1 MLVLNVYQTAMA
13 TKQDVSARHCVI
25 IQLPCCDEEAILKY
39 LYEHVHVY
47 SWILREDKEIRMIRL
62 CVWWRETD
70 YEQFSTSPL
79 RSFLKRLK
87 KKQGK
92 AGYEKMSISRTL
104 TTNEGVHVLCN
115 GDLQCISK
123 YYTEGLLYKYL
134 REVLSLELSLKVE
147 SSPTKEKCNHILQM
161 TSGLDISTKLDLL
174 QKFASTIVPQV
185 KRELDFYQCPPKEEK
200 PYILPNP
207 PSPSSSLTT
216 EPGTPH
222 PIHSIPI
229 VSDLDVFL

>member
-1 MLVLNVYQTAMA
+1 MLGKAVMA
-13 TKQDVSARHCVI
+13 TQQDVSARHCVI
-25 IQLPCCDEEAILKY
+25 IQLPCCGEERILKY

-47 SWILREDKEIRMIRL
+47 SWILREDKEIGMVRL

-87 KKQGK
+87 NK
-92 AGYEKMSISRTL
+92 AGHEKMSISRAL

-123 YYTEGLLYKYL
+123 YHTKSLLYKYL

-147 SSPTKEKCNHILQM
+147 SSPTKKKCNHILQM
-161 TSGLDISTKLDLL
+161 TSNLDMSTKFDLL

-185 KRELDFYQCPPKEEK
+185 KRELDFYQCPPEEK

-207 PSPSSSLTT
+207 PSPSSSLIT
-216 EPGTPH
+216 EPGTPR

-229 VSDLDVFL
+229 VSNLDVFL